1 MTISPWSIPFFSTT
15 KKAVG
20 SFLRE
25 VNVGIGYVPT
35 PHTIITRNTTI
46 DDGVHSWACP
56 AVSPRSAGFACP
68 MSLYGA
74 KAFLP
79 TRAER
84 GQEPTVRRQSHAAGS
99 GPNYRRSRRCTIR
112 RWNPQP
118 VARTRALFKR
128 PRRLRRLSEWAFP
141 TPNHVSTATDADDD
155 DDGIISMPDMAHE
168 PRDDEDNASQINQTR
183 EECPE
188 WIDDTD
194 EHLYSPKTVPP
205 RNARK
210 RKSHA
215 VIKRRD
221 TTSKNSG
228 EDEQSYVIS
237 KIFTQNAHGL

>member
-1 MTISPWSIPFFSTT
+1 
-15 KKAVG
+15 VG

-25 VNVGIGYVPT
+25 VNVGISYVPT
-35 PHTIITRNTTI
+35 PLAIITWNTTI

-56 AVSPRSAGFACP
+56 AVNPRSAGFVCP
-68 MSLYGA
+68 VSLYGA
-74 KAFLP
+74 KAFPP

-84 GQEPTVRRQSHAAGS
+84 GQEPTVRRRSHAAGS
-99 GPNYRRSRRCTIR
+99 GLNYRHSRRRIR
-112 RWNPQP
+112 HRNPQP
-118 VARTRALFKR
+118 VARTQALFKR
-128 PRRLRRLSEWAFP
+128 PRRLRRLGDWTFP

-155 DDGIISMPDMAHE
+155 DDGSISASDMAHE
-168 PRDDEDNASQINQTR
+168 SRDDEDNTFQIDQMT

-194 EHLYSPKTVPP
+194 EHSCSPQTIPP

-215 VIKRRD
+215 VIKRRA
-221 TTSKNSG
+221 TTSESSD

-237 KIFTQNAHGL
+237 KIFTQNAHGLR